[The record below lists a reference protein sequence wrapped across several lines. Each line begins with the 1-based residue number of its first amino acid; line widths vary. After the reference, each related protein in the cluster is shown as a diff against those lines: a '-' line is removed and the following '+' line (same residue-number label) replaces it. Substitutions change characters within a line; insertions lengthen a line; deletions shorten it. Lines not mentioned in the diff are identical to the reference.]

1 MYCLNYKSGNS
12 SLVFALVFI
21 LPLFLMFAGPL
32 QMIEYVEA
40 GKDHGDS
47 NLGISN
53 LNKLGSKIEGLE
65 LPPGCVFNGNVITC
79 AALVPCT
86 GTNDDD
92 IMFCGIRS
100 RAFALDGDDL
110 VYGGGLGDQVY
121 GGKGDDLLIAGAGK
135 SLLDG
140 GHNDDVL
147 MGGLG
152 NNLLAGGNGNDK
164 LFNGAGTSVM
174 YGGKGANHFD
184 CTISALGLAR
194 SVVMDYNPSNGD
206 TLSGPCKLV
215 NTLDDSNN
223 SERIKGIPQTP
234 LPDTGETSTGSN
246 NEIIAGSL
254 Q

>member
-1 MYCLNYKSGNS
+1 MS
-12 SLVFALVFI
+12 FALS
-21 LPLFLMFAGPL
+21 LSMTLAGPL
-32 QMIEYVEA
+32 QMVTYAEA
-40 GKDHGDS
+40 DNDNGDS
-47 NLGISN
+47 NIDNSN
-53 LNKLGSKIEGLE
+53 LNKLGSRIEGLE
-65 LPPGCVFNGNVITC
+65 LPPGCTSNGNVITC
-79 AALVPCT
+79 AAIVPCV

-121 GGKGDDLLIAGAGK
+121 GGKGADLLIAGPGK

-140 GHNDDVL
+140 GPNDDVL

-152 NNLLAGGNGNDK
+152 ANLLAGGNGNDK

-174 YGGKGANHFD
+174 FGGKGANHFD
-184 CTISALGLAR
+184 CSLSSLGLAR

-206 TLSGPCKLV
+206 TLSGPCKIV
-215 NTLDDSNN
+215 NTIGNTGDS
-223 SERIKGIPQTP
+223 SIT
-234 LPDTGETSTGSN
+234 LPDTGETTSTESIPGTT
-246 NEIIAGSL
+246 IGA

>member
-1 MYCLNYKSGNS
+1 MYCLNYKSRNS
-12 SLVFALVFI
+12 SLVFAPVFTI
-21 LPLFLMFAGPL
+21 PLFLMLAGPL
-32 QMIEYVEA
+32 QMRAYAEA
-40 GKDHGDS
+40 GNDKGDS
-47 NLGISN
+47 NLDISN
-53 LNKLGSKIEGLE
+53 LNKLGSKIEGLD
-65 LPPGCVFNGNVITC
+65 LPPGCIFNGNVITC
-79 AALVPCT
+79 AALVPCV

-140 GHNDDVL
+140 GPNDDVL

-184 CTISALGLAR
+184 CSLSALGLAR

-206 TLSGPCKLV
+206 TLSGPCKIV
-215 NTLDDSNN
+215 NTIGNSGDS
-223 SERIKGIPQTP
+223 SIT
-234 LPDTGETSTGSN
+234 LPDTGETSSTEVIPGTT
-246 NEIIAGSL
+246 IGA